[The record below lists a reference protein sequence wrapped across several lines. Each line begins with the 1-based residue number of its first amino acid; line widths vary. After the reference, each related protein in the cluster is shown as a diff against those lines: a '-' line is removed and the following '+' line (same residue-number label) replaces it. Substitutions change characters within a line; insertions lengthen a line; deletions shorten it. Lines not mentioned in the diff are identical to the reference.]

1 VRDSASSIPQTI
13 GNSKL
18 PISWLESTD
27 VQSSTNEHHN
37 SRSQIAA
44 LFLAAGTSSRF
55 GNGLNKLLLPF
66 GDASKNEL
74 VVQCSL
80 RRVLSAGIQHIVIV
94 TGHERE
100 RVSQALGYVEH
111 PSATIEWAHNPI
123 YREGEMISSIQA
135 GLRHLL
141 PQRDVVAAL
150 VCLGDQPLMPPTIIR
165 RVVHA
170 FQQNCGDI
178 VAPRFQGLRGH
189 PVLLHRRFWE
199 EALALP
205 HGAFLRELLKRH
217 PQAVTP
223 IEVNTDFVLR
233 DVDTPEAYRE
243 ALALQQLVQV
253 APLK

>member
-1 VRDSASSIPQTI
+1 MQ
-13 GNSKL
+13 
-18 PISWLESTD
+18 
-27 VQSSTNEHHN
+27 H
-37 SRSQIAA
+37 
-44 LFLAAGTSSRF
+44 
-55 GNGLNKLLLPF
+55 
-66 GDASKNEL
+66 
-74 VVQCSL
+74 SL
-80 RRVLSAGIQHIVIV
+80 RRVLSAGIQHVVVI
-94 TGHERE
+94 TGHDRE
-100 RVSQALGYVEH
+100 RVTAAVAQIEPAR
-111 PSATIEWAHNPI
+111 ATIEWAHNPI

-165 RVVHA
+165 RVVQA
-170 FQQNCGDI
+170 FQHNCGDI

-205 HGAFLRELLKRH
+205 HGAFLRELLRRH

-233 DVDTPEAYRE
+233 DVDTPDAYRE
-243 ALALQQLVQV
+243 ALGLQQPKDL